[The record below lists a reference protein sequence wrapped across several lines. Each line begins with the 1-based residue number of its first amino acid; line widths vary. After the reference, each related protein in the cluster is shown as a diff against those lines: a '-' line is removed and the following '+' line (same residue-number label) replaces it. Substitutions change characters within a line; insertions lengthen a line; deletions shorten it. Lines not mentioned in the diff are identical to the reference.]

1 MEFKAILSTEIGL
14 LSEAEIA
21 GGGSPFH
28 PAENKARQDVALLQ
42 SLRRT
47 AKAGASRL
55 HHCFRSVGSYLNMRN
70 ISEWNEACNKMLPPK
85 SGLVVPETLRGKRRT
100 LHLCGVGVNIT

>member
-1 MEFKAILSTEIGL
+1 MEFKAILSTKIGL

-28 PAENKARQDVALLQ
+28 PAENKARKDVALLQ
-42 SLRRT
+42 SLRHT
-47 AKAGASRL
+47 AKAAGASRL

-70 ISEWNEACNKMLPPK
+70 ISEWNEAYSAFSASTPSSISSMDSTRLA
-85 SGLVVPETLRGKRRT
+85 SSQFAGSTSRT
-100 LHLCGVGVNIT
+100 M